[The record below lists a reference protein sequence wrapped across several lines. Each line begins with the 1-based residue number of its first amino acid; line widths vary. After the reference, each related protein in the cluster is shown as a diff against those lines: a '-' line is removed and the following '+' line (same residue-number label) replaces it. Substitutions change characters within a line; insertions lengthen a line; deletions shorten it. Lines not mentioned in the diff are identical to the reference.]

1 MCQLAVPSPLLNS
14 MSQLAS
20 ATQWHN
26 GSGYCSIV
34 QLGSLCSLLTNAPFV
49 PLFASSLCSFVN
61 SETMEQSLGYCLF
74 ISPWIAFVNSETM
87 EQCAHSF
94 PIHQS
99 MNSLTMEQRAHS
111 LPIHQSMNSLTMQQC
126 AHSSPAIHQS
136 MNSLHPTK
144 GQWNNVPIQHCLFI
158 SSLNSNKGT
167 MEQCAHSSLPIHQ
180 LPE

>member
-1 MCQLAVPSPLLNS
+1 MCQLVVPSPFVKS

-26 GSGYCSIV
+26 ASGYCSIV

-61 SETMEQSLGYCLF
+61 SETMEQCLGYCLF

-99 MNSLTMEQRAHS
+99 MNSLCQLRNNGTMCPFISPWIAFVNSETMEQCAHS
-111 LPIHQSMNSLTMQQC
+111 FPIHQSMNSLTM
-126 AHSSPAIHQS
+126 
-136 MNSLHPTK
+136 
-144 GQWNNVPIQHCLFI
+144 
-158 SSLNSNKGT
+158 
-167 MEQCAHSSLPIHQ
+167 EQCAHSSVH
-180 LPE
+180 E